1 MPPKPA
7 PGDNEGNAS
16 GFTPTPPP
24 PPPARTAEEAR
35 SRLAEMEREREQE
48 QLLDEMNSDTTTE
61 DARNISRLTQ
71 LAALLR
77 REQTNVHVTNMALEI
92 GRPALQPP
100 PSMRGDPTNM
110 YSQVSTDFLW
120 KIKPPR
126 ISNNMATSEDMVK
139 IQVALEGLGVPT
151 ESVKEVI
158 IRLVLNCANTSS
170 SVYQDPKGVI
180 EWDGG
185 AIIAD
190 DVVGVITEHSTLRK
204 VCRLYAAVAWNYMHL
219 QQTPPSDW
227 SAMGFHPNVKY
238 AAFDFFDH
246 VENGA
251 AIRPS
256 GGIVPK
262 PTRAEYVAY
271 NTYKMLALNKANNN
285 DTFGNF
291 DSAITGG
298 RQGPAIHNN
307 LNNANNKTL

>member
-7 PGDNEGNAS
+7 PGDTEGKRKWGHTNS
-16 GFTPTPPP
+16 TTTPTSSN
-24 PPPARTAEEAR
+24 TAEEAR

-48 QLLDEMNSDTTTE
+48 QLLVEPNSNTPAEDE
-61 DARNISRLTQ
+61 RNISRLTQ

-92 GRPALQPP
+92 GRPTLQPP
-100 PSMRGDPTNM
+100 PNMRGDPTNM

-120 KIKPPR
+120 KIKPQR

-139 IQVALEGLGVPT
+139 IQVTLEGLGVPT

-190 DVVGVITEHSTLRK
+190 DVVGAIMNTAHLEK
-204 VCRLYAAVAWNYMHL
+204 YAVSMQAVAWNYMHL

-238 AAFDFFDH
+238 AAFDFFDY

-271 NTYKMLALNKANNN
+271 NTYKMLALNKANNK

-298 RQGPAIHNN
+298 RQGPASSQQSEQCE
-307 LNNANNKTL
+307 

>member
-16 GFTPTPPP
+16 GPTQTPPP
-24 PPPARTAEEAR
+24 PPPAQNAEEAR
-35 SRLAEMEREREQE
+35 LRLAEMERERERE
-48 QLLDEMNSDTTTE
+48 QSLEEMNFDTPAE

-77 REQTNVHVTNMALEI
+77 KEQTNVHVTNMALEI

-100 PSMRGDPTNM
+100 PNMRGDPTNM

-120 KIKPPR
+120 KIKPQR
-126 ISNNMATSEDMVK
+126 ISNNIATSEDMMK
-139 IQVALEGLGVPT
+139 IQVGLEGLGVPT

-158 IRLVLNCANTSS
+158 IRLVLNCATTSS
-170 SVYQDPKGVI
+170 SVYQDPKRVF

-190 DVVGVITEHSTLRK
+190 DVVGIISEHSPLRK

-238 AAFDFFDH
+238 AAFDFFDY